1 MTNFDP
7 GGFLLLLTV
16 IPSVVAGAVS
26 ITVAGLAA
34 RFGYG
39 EYESNVVVILGAL
52 VAAWIGAAFAI
63 STSMLL
69 ILAVTLAMVGAYA
82 ATRSVTAASIGWVVG
97 VLLLFAA
104 FAVASS
110 LGIYRGV
117 DQTGTPQGL
126 VAQYLP
132 AFYAVGL
139 FVCGAIG
146 GKAVQST
153 GPLLEHLRDR

>member
-26 ITVAGLAA
+26 ITLAGLAA

-52 VAAWIGAAFAI
+52 IAAWIGAAFAI

-69 ILAVTLAMVGAYA
+69 ILAVMLAMIGAYA

-97 VLLLFAA
+97 VLLLFVA

-110 LGIYRGV
+110 LGVYRGV
-117 DQTGTPQGL
+117 DPTGTPQGL
-126 VAQYLP
+126 VSQYLP
-132 AFYAVGL
+132 AFYAAGL

-146 GKAVQST
+146 GKAVQLT
-153 GPLLEHLRDR
+153 GPLLDHLGDR